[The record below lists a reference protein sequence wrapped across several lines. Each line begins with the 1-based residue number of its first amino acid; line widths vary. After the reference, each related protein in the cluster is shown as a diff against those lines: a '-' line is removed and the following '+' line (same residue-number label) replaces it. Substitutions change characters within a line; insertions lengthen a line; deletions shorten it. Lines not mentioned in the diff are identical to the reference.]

1 MEDLKNN
8 TENVEEKSTTNQKRR
23 APYRKNYRKDGVKK
37 ENKVTEKK
45 ENTKKG
51 KQNKA
56 SNQDLEVK
64 FKKSPVKIIPL
75 NRKKYYSL

>member
-37 ENKVTEKK
+37 ENKVKYK
-45 ENTKKG
+45 EGKTK
-51 KQNKA
+51 
-56 SNQDLEVK
+56 
-64 FKKSPVKIIPL
+64 
-75 NRKKYYSL
+75 